1 MAVRALKSI
10 RDVHV
15 EEWLDRLSAKGL
27 SRQTRLHCLNLMR
40 VIMHKAKKKRL
51 IKENPCTGERLE
63 AEKRTQEPSACAPP
77 AEQDAIIAATPAPLD
92 DVLECAIGS
101 GQRTSAIAY

>member
-51 IKENPCTGERLE
+51 IKENPCTGVRLE
-63 AEKRTQEPSACAPP
+63 VEKRTQEAWTFATPES
-77 AEQDAIIAATPAPLD
+77 QDAIIAATPAPLD
-92 DVLECAIGS
+92 AIVLFAIGIPVRS
-101 GQRTSAIAY
+101 STNA